1 MIHLNLIDA
10 AERLSTVETV
20 SPVHVTS
27 VAELN
32 KRGRKKAMTFA
43 VAALFAVVGFSCFLS
58 VNGVPDPLQG
68 LFPAAYLDLIGA
80 EDPTLTEVRSQTGLR
95 TSAGGS
101 LEAMAAN
108 AAAYARQRES
118 MTAKQIVGEINPKA
132 LYDNKKRTDY
142 NSYLPLEKVS
152 YQKASFG
159 QFIAFLNT
167 ATPDDIG
174 FSDCIY
180 KAPNF
185 FYVRGVAVKPPSQRA
200 FLDRMKAVSSNFK
213 TPSLPENAPATDI
226 TAYGQYNVNDVKLNT
241 VTQFVPSAEVANEVK
256 NLKTM
261 ASSVKV
267 QLAGFEKPVIE
278 DFGVYKRYTFNV
290 TSGADF
296 SDLQAFFAAYTA
308 SAARVG
314 IQQIEMKYAKKDIQ
328 SSMRFEMY
336 VVP

>member
-27 VAELN
+27 IEEISKKN
-32 KRGRKKAMTFA
+32 RKKALTLA

-68 LFPAAYLDLIGA
+68 LFPASYLNLIGA
-80 EDPTLTEVRSQTGLR
+80 EDPSLTEVRSETGLR

-101 LEAMAAN
+101 LEAQAMN
-108 AAAYARQRES
+108 AAAYARQREA
-118 MTAKQIVGEINPKA
+118 MTAKQIVGEINPQA
-132 LYDNKKRTDY
+132 LYAKKRTDY
-142 NSYLPLEKVS
+142 HSYLPLEKVS
-152 YQKASFG
+152 YQKASVG

-167 ATPDDIG
+167 ATPDDVG

-185 FYVRGVAVKPPSQRA
+185 FYVRGVAVKPASQRA
-200 FLDRMKAVSSNFK
+200 FLDRMKSVSSNFK
-213 TPSLPENAPATDI
+213 TPPLPENAPATDI
-226 TAYGQYNVNDVKLNT
+226 TAYGQYNVNNVNLKA
-241 VTQFVPSAEVANEVK
+241 VTQFVPSAEVADEVK

-261 ASSVKV
+261 ASNVKV
-267 QLAGFEKPVIE
+267 ALNGLEKPVIE
-278 DFGVYKRYTFNV
+278 DFGVYKRYRFNV
-290 TSGADF
+290 TSTADF
-296 SDLQAFFAAYTA
+296 SDLQAFIAAFAG
-308 SAARVG
+308 SPARIG
-314 IQQIEMKYAKKDIQ
+314 IQQIEMKYARKDMV
-328 SSMRFEMY
+328 SSMHFEMY

>member
-20 SPVHVTS
+20 APVHVTS
-27 VAELN
+27 IAERN
-32 KRGRKKAMTFA
+32 KKSRNKLLTAA
-43 VAALFAVVGFSCFLS
+43 VAAIFAVVGFSCFLS

-68 LFPAAYLDLIGA
+68 LFPASYLNLIGA
-80 EDPTLTEVRSQTGLR
+80 EDPSLTEVRSETGMR

-101 LEAMAAN
+101 LENQALN
-108 AAAYARQRES
+108 AAAYARQREA
-118 MTAKQIVGEINPKA
+118 MTAKQIVGEINPQV
-132 LYDNKKRTDY
+132 LYKKSRTDY
-142 NSYLPLEKVS
+142 SSYLPLEKQS

-167 ATPDDIG
+167 ATPDDVG
-174 FSDCIY
+174 FTDCIY

-185 FYVRGVAVKPPSQRA
+185 FYVRGAAVKPTSQRS
-200 FLDRMKAVSSNFK
+200 FLERMKSVSSNFK
-213 TPSLPENAPATDI
+213 TPPLPENAPATDI
-226 TAYGQYNVNDVKLNT
+226 TAYGQYNVNNVKLNS
-241 VTQFVPSAEVANEVK
+241 VTQFVPSAEVAVEVK

-261 ASSVKV
+261 ASNVKV
-267 QLAGFEKPVIE
+267 PLAGFEKPVIE
-278 DFGVYKRYTFNV
+278 DFGVYKRYAFNV
-290 TSGADF
+290 TSSADF

-308 SAARVG
+308 SNARVG
-314 IQQIEMKYAKKDIQ
+314 IQQIEMKHAKKDLV

>member
-10 AERLSTVETV
+10 AERLTTVETV

-27 VAELN
+27 IADLN
-32 KRGRKKAMTFA
+32 KKSRRKVITFA

-68 LFPAAYLDLIGA
+68 LFPASYLNLIGA
-80 EDPTLTEVRSQTGLR
+80 DDPSLSEVRSQTGMR

-101 LEAMAAN
+101 LESQAMN
-108 AAAYARQRES
+108 AAAYARQREA
-118 MTAKQIVGEINPKA
+118 MTVKQIIGEINPKA
-132 LYDNKKRTDY
+132 LYSNKKRTEY
-142 NSYLPLEKVS
+142 GSYLPLEKVS

-167 ATPDDIG
+167 ATPDDVG

-185 FYVRGVAVKPPSQRA
+185 FYVRGVAVKPVSQRS
-200 FLDRMKAVSSNFK
+200 FLERMKSVSSNFK
-213 TPSLPENAPATDI
+213 TPALPENAPATDI
-226 TAYGQYNVNDVKLNT
+226 TAYGQYNVNNVNLGS
-241 VTQFVPSAEVANEVK
+241 VAQFIPSAEVANEVK

-261 ASSVKV
+261 ASNVKV
-267 QLAGFEKPVIE
+267 PLNGFEKPVIE
-278 DFGVYKRYTFNV
+278 DFGVYKRYSFNV
-290 TSGADF
+290 TSSADF

-308 SAARVG
+308 SSARVG
-314 IQQIEMKYAKKDIQ
+314 IQQIEMKHAKRDLV